1 MSRNGRMIVADLS
14 VDYLHDVKIRRLRR
28 RHGADA
34 VLAHLATLLLSA
46 KEGERV
52 AVHDAVDDVP
62 EEWLA
67 TMVELD
73 LLDTEGRIP
82 LASYEEWIAP
92 AVEATK
98 ARREAG
104 REYANRR
111 WHGSPI
117 GSPIGSPN
125 TRPSVRPSVRPPARD
140 PQRGGNHHVELGPD
154 GREVLVPADGVVLP
168 MVSFRDAMA
177 AAGFAGISEGRK
189 VDDAGT

>member
-1 MSRNGRMIVADLS
+1 VSRNGRLIVADLS
-14 VDYLHDVKIRRLRR
+14 VDYLQDVKVRRLRR

-62 EEWLA
+62 EEWVA
-67 TMVELD
+67 TMVDLD
-73 LLDTEGRIP
+73 LLDAEGRIP
-82 LASYEEWIAP
+82 LDSYEEWIAP

-111 WHGSPI
+111 WHGSPN
-117 GSPIGSPN
+117 GSPIGSPNETPN
-125 TRPSVRPSVRPPARD
+125 TRPSVRPSVRPSAAREADPATGQGR
-140 PQRGGNHHVELGPD
+140 PASRGETPTFDFNAV
-154 GREVLVPADGVVLP
+154 RPAWMGAKKEPV
-168 MVSFRDAMA
+168 
-177 AAGFAGISEGRK
+177 
-189 VDDAGT
+189 T